1 MGRFWLSCLAVVGGV
16 ALLAGCDNKQKDEV
30 SLLTEENQTLRTQL
44 DERNRA
50 LDASDADRRQQALR
64 VADLERQLA
73 AQPASSPNTPT
84 GATGFEGIEGVT
96 TAVGPGEITATVEGD
111 VLFDS
116 GKTTL
121 KASAKK
127 SLDQIAQVL
136 KTTYAGKEIVIE
148 GHTDTD
154 PIKRSGFKTNYHLG
168 FERAFAVREFLIS
181 KGVTA
186 ERISLSSFGPNQP
199 LGSKAKSRR
208 VEVVV
213 KQ

>member
-1 MGRFWLSCLAVVGGV
+1 MP
-16 ALLAGCDNKQKDEV
+16 LLF
-30 SLLTEENQTLRTQL
+30 LR
-44 DERNRA
+44 
-50 LDASDADRRQQALR
+50 
-64 VADLERQLA
+64 
-73 AQPASSPNTPT
+73 
-84 GATGFEGIEGVT
+84 I
-96 TAVGPGEITATVEGD
+96 PGNVDIAVEGD